1 MRRFKSS
8 KHISI
13 MAVSNTGGAFGFLRK
28 SIAGVVY
35 SVSTASIKGIK
46 KQVARSKPTS
56 VRNPKTISQIV
67 QRMKVVPAQLFY
79 QAFEKAAGSVENN
92 PLSHSFQG
100 IAYGNKN
107 KLRFMQLAMQ
117 GEPKAYVPKGINFP
131 VPGVYQVSEGSLTNL
146 PSGIGNDS
154 DALALDLS
162 NPIDASA
169 MEVLQTLG
177 AQAGDQITVL
187 ELIAEDNGSYK
198 AAFGRVIVG
207 IGNEFEFTGDT
218 EGNVESVRLYDSG
231 IVFGESRVA
240 CAAFILSRGTSS
252 ANAKRSTA
260 IMTIAPDFVDLM
272 SPEAYDAA
280 VDSYITGVAYNSL
293 NSDWYLNQGTTQ
305 AFNGQVYAQQ
315 LTLAAGQGVDEFTGT
330 FLLGRQVQGAGMRN
344 VIFTSDGTSAGTA
357 YALIDGEWTTAA
369 AYTAARVAAAMG
381 NVTPAYRPYSAAI
394 AAQLSGNA

>member
-1 MRRFKSS
+1 
-8 KHISI
+8 

-131 VPGVYQVSEGSLTNL
+131 VPGVYQVSEGSLPNL
-146 PSGIGNDS
+146 PQEEVSESAGLIIEVGTAWEAGGIEN
-154 DALALDLS
+154 ALS
-162 NPIDASA
+162 K
-169 MEVLQTLG
+169 G
-177 AQAGDQITVL
+177 AELGDQITMLALV
-187 ELIAEDNGSYK
+187 EKSGVYEAVI
-198 AAFGRVIVG
+198 GRIIVRSDATW
-207 IGNEFEFTGDT
+207 EFEGD
-218 EGNVESVRLYDSG
+218 EEAVAGSVALNVNGISFVSG
-231 IVFGESRVA
+231 DHVA
-240 CAAFILSRGTSS
+240 CAAFILSRGTTSS
-252 ANAKRSTA
+252 TAKRSTA
-260 IMTIAPDFVDLM
+260 FMTIASDYLSLM

-280 VDSYITGVAYNSL
+280 VDSYIAGVAYNSL

-305 AFNGQVYAQQ
+305 AFNGQVYAQE

-330 FLLGRQVQGAGMRN
+330 FLLGRQVQGSGMRN
-344 VIFTSDGTSAGTA
+344 VIFTSDGTNAGTA
-357 YALIDGEWTTAA
+357 YALINGEWTTAA

-381 NVTPAYRPYSAAI
+381 NVTPAYRQYSAAI

>member
-1 MRRFKSS
+1 
-8 KHISI
+8 
-13 MAVSNTGGAFGFLRK
+13 MATSNTGGAFGFLRK
-28 SIAGVVY
+28 SIGGVVY

-46 KQVARSKPTS
+46 KQVARQKPTS

-117 GEPKAYVPKGINFP
+117 GDPKAYVPKGINFP
-131 VPGVYQVSEGSLTNL
+131 VPGVYQVSEGSLPNM
-146 PSGIGNDS
+146 PSGISTTQTTGLVDPSSEMTASVIENLAALGVEVGDQLTM
-154 DALALDLS
+154 LALI
-162 NPIDASA
+162 N
-169 MEVLQTLG
+169 T
-177 AQAGDQITVL
+177 
-187 ELIAEDNGSYK
+187 AEGQYK
-198 AAFGRVIVG
+198 ASFARVIVG
-207 IGNEFEFTGDT
+207 LNNGWEFTNDPDGYLEGIVLYADGFEFSA
-218 EGNVESVRLYDSG
+218 NQ
-231 IVFGESRVA
+231 VA
-240 CAAFILSRGTSS
+240 CAAVIVSRGTSS
-252 ANAKRSTA
+252 ATAKRSTA
-260 IMTIAPDFVDLM
+260 FMTLNPAYASLM

-330 FLLGRQVQGAGMRN
+330 FLLGRQVQGSGMRN

-357 YALIDGEWTTAA
+357 YALINGQWTTAA

-381 NVTPAYRPYSAAI
+381 NVTPAYRQYSAAI

>member
-1 MRRFKSS
+1 
-8 KHISI
+8 
-13 MAVSNTGGAFGFLRK
+13 MATSNTGGAFGFLRK

-131 VPGVYQVSEGSLTNL
+131 VPGVYQVSEGSLPNL
-146 PSGIGNDS
+146 PSGVATS
-154 DALALDLS
+154 DQ
-162 NPIDASA
+162 NPMAVVGMNMTSA
-169 MEVLQTLG
+169 HVESLTAAG
-177 AQAGDQITVL
+177 AQAGDQLTCL
-187 ELIAEDNGSYK
+187 ALKATGNGDYEAKIA
-198 AAFGRVIVG
+198 RVIIG
-207 IGNEFEFTGDT
+207 IGNVWEFLGSEAGFEDLLLD
-218 EGNVESVRLYDSG
+218 ESG
-231 IVFGESRVA
+231 IYFDDAGDIA

-252 ANAKRSTA
+252 STAKRSTA
-260 IMTIAPDFVDLM
+260 FMTISPDFANLM

-305 AFNGQVYAQQ
+305 AFNGQVYAQE
-315 LTLAAGQGVDEFTGT
+315 LTLAAGEGVDAFKGT

-357 YALIDGEWTTAA
+357 YALINGEWTTAA

-381 NVTPAYRPYSAAI
+381 NVTPAYRQYTAAI

>member
-1 MRRFKSS
+1 
-8 KHISI
+8 
-13 MAVSNTGGAFGFLRK
+13 MATSNTGGAFGFLRK
-28 SIAGVVY
+28 SIGGVVY

-46 KQVARSKPTS
+46 KQVARQKPTA

-100 IAYGNKN
+100 VAYGNKN

-117 GEPKAYVPKGINFP
+117 GDPKAYVPKGINFP
-131 VPGVYQVSEGSLTNL
+131 VPGVYQVSEGSLPDM
-146 PSGIGNDS
+146 PSANIEAPESNIVTIGGSLNQGTVQILTS
-154 DALALDLS
+154 
-162 NPIDASA
+162 
-169 MEVLQTLG
+169 MG
-177 AQAGDQITVL
+177 AEAGDQLTFL
-187 ELIAEDNGSYK
+187 ALRSNGNGGYE
-198 AAFGRVIVG
+198 ATFARVIIAAGNSWEVTNDPNGALEDIQFTPDG
-207 IGNEFEFTGDT
+207 IYFSS
-218 EGNVESVRLYDSG
+218 ESV
-231 IVFGESRVA
+231 A
-240 CAAFILSRGTSS
+240 CGALILSRGTSS
-252 ANAKRSTA
+252 STAKRSTA
-260 IMTIAPDFVDLM
+260 FMTINPEYANLM

-305 AFNGQVYAQQ
+305 AFNGQVYSQQ
-315 LTLAAGQGVDEFTGT
+315 LTLAAGEGVDEFTGS
-330 FLLGRQVQGAGMRN
+330 FLLGRQVQGSGIRN

-357 YALIDGEWTTAA
+357 YALIEGEWTTAA

-381 NVTPAYRPYSAAI
+381 NVSPVYRQYSAAI

>member
-13 MAVSNTGGAFGFLRK
+13 MATSNTGGAFGFLRK

-35 SVSTASIKGIK
+35 SVSTASIKGTK

-100 IAYGNKN
+100 VAYGNKN

-117 GEPKAYVPKGINFP
+117 GEPKAYVPKGVNFA
-131 VPGVYQVSEGSLTNL
+131 VPGVYQVSEGSLANL
-146 PSGIGNDS
+146 PSAPGAEGNIWSLSVGTDLTALEVTNLASIGVE
-154 DALALDLS
+154 L
-162 NPIDASA
+162 
-169 MEVLQTLG
+169 
-177 AQAGDQITVL
+177 GDQITCL
-187 ELIAEDNGSYK
+187 ALSDEGNGTYK
-198 AAFGRVIVG
+198 AMFARVIVG
-207 IGNEFEFTGDT
+207 VGSAWEKTNDPNNALNDLALCDDGI
-218 EGNVESVRLYDSG
+218 SYSDSS
-231 IVFGESRVA
+231 IA
-240 CAAFILSRGTSS
+240 CAAFVLSRGTSS
-252 ANAKRSTA
+252 ASAKRSTA
-260 IMTIAPDFVDLM
+260 FMTLNPDYAGLM

-305 AFNGQVYAQQ
+305 AFNGQVYAQE
-315 LTLAAGQGVDEFTGT
+315 LTLAAGEGVDEFTGT
-330 FLLGRQVQGAGMRN
+330 FLLGRQVQGSGIRN

-357 YALIDGEWTTAA
+357 YALMNGEWTTAA

-381 NVTPAYRPYSAAI
+381 NVSPLYRQYSAAI

>member
-1 MRRFKSS
+1 
-8 KHISI
+8 
-13 MAVSNTGGAFGFLRK
+13 MATSNTGGAFGFLRK
-28 SIAGVVY
+28 SIGGVVY

-46 KQVARSKPTS
+46 KQVARQKPTS

-117 GEPKAYVPKGINFP
+117 GDPKAYVPKGINFP
-131 VPGVYQVSEGSLTNL
+131 VPGVYQVSEGSLPNL
-146 PSGIGNDS
+146 PSGIAGE
-154 DALALDLS
+154 AGETVAQVYQPLTA
-162 NPIDASA
+162 A
-169 MEVLQTLG
+169 MVEQLTNLG
-177 AQAGDQITVL
+177 AAAGDQLTAIA
-187 ELIAEDNGSYK
+187 LIEGDNGTY
-198 AAFGRVIVG
+198 AACGARVIVG
-207 IGNEFEFTGDT
+207 IGNTWEAFGDPNQDLEVLILQT
-218 EGNVESVRLYDSG
+218 DGIIFGGGN
-231 IVFGESRVA
+231 IA

-252 ANAKRSTA
+252 ATAKRSTA
-260 IMTIAPDFVDLM
+260 FMSIAPDYLSLM

-293 NSDWYLNQGTTQ
+293 NSDWYLNQGSTQ

-315 LTLAAGQGVDEFTGT
+315 LSLAAGQGVDEFTGT
-330 FLLGRQVQGAGMRN
+330 FLLGRQVQGSGMRN

-357 YALIDGEWTTAA
+357 YALINGEWTTAA

-381 NVTPAYRPYSAAI
+381 SVGVVYRQYSAAI

>member
-1 MRRFKSS
+1 
-8 KHISI
+8 
-13 MAVSNTGGAFGFLRK
+13 MATSNTGGAFGFLRK
-28 SIAGVVY
+28 SIGGVVY

-46 KQVARSKPTS
+46 KQVARQKPTS

-117 GEPKAYVPKGINFP
+117 GDPKAYVPKGINFP
-131 VPGVYQVSEGSLTNL
+131 VPGVYQVSEGSLPNL
-146 PSGIGNDS
+146 PNTVGDADDPAMFDLGSALTADS
-154 DALALDLS
+154 VNALI
-162 NPIDASA
+162 N
-169 MEVLQTLG
+169 LG
-177 AQAGDQITVL
+177 AQAGDQLTCLALV
-187 ELIAEDNGSYK
+187 EKNGIYT
-198 AAFGRVIVG
+198 AAFARVIIG
-207 IGNEFEFTGDT
+207 IGNSWEKTNDPDDFLDEIYMQTSGVYIP
-218 EGNVESVRLYDSG
+218 EGTP
-231 IVFGESRVA
+231 VA
-240 CAAFILSRGTSS
+240 CTAFILSRGTSS
-252 ANAKRSTA
+252 ATAKRSTA
-260 IMTIAPDFVDLM
+260 FMTLNPAYASLM

-305 AFNGQVYAQQ
+305 AFNGQVYAQE

-330 FLLGRQVQGAGMRN
+330 FLLGRQVQGSGMRN

-357 YALIDGEWTTAA
+357 YVLINGQPTTAA

-381 NVTPAYRPYSAAI
+381 NVTPAYRQYSAAI

>member
-1 MRRFKSS
+1 
-8 KHISI
+8 
-13 MAVSNTGGAFGFLRK
+13 MATSNTGGAFGFLRK
-28 SIAGVVY
+28 SIGGVVY

-46 KQVARSKPTS
+46 KQVARQKPTS

-117 GEPKAYVPKGINFP
+117 GDPKAYVPKGINFP
-131 VPGVYQVSEGSLTNL
+131 VPGVYQVSEGSLPSL
-146 PSGIGNDS
+146 PLGNPAEEAGSLFLVGSTINQGVIDM
-154 DALALDLS
+154 LS
-162 NPIDASA
+162 NIGIQ
-169 MEVLQTLG
+169 V
-177 AQAGDQITVL
+177 GDQITVL
-187 ELIAEDNGSYK
+187 GLVAGDNGTYE
-198 AAFGRVIVG
+198 ATFARVIVG
-207 IGNEFEFTGDT
+207 LGNNWERKDASVGTLEDIEWWIDGPKLSGT
-218 EGNVESVRLYDSG
+218 NVACIAG
-231 IVFGESRVA
+231 IV
-240 CAAFILSRGTSS
+240 SRGTSS
-252 ANAKRSTA
+252 STAKRSTA
-260 IMTIAPDFVDLM
+260 FMQLNPDYANLM

-293 NSDWYLNQGTTQ
+293 NSDWYLNQGSTQ

-315 LTLAAGQGVDEFTGT
+315 LTLAAGDGVEEFTGT
-330 FLLGRQVQGAGMRN
+330 FLLGRQVQGGGMSN

-357 YALIDGEWTTAA
+357 YALINGEWTTAA
-369 AYTAARVAAAMG
+369 PYTTARVLAAMG
-381 NVTPAYRPYSAAI
+381 NVSPLYRQYSAAI

>member
-1 MRRFKSS
+1 
-8 KHISI
+8 
-13 MAVSNTGGAFGFLRK
+13 MATSNTGGAFGFLRK
-28 SIAGVVY
+28 SIGGVVY

-46 KQVARSKPTS
+46 KQVARQKPTS

-117 GEPKAYVPKGINFP
+117 GDPKAYVPKGINFP
-131 VPGVYQVSEGSLTNL
+131 VPGVYQVSEGSLPNM
-146 PSGIGNDS
+146 PSGVLTGNS
-154 DALALDLS
+154 DLIVTVGDGFEAEG
-162 NPIDASA
+162 I
-169 MEVLQTLG
+169 EVLTELG
-177 AQAGDQITVL
+177 AQAGDQLTIVA
-187 ELIAEDNGSYK
+187 LIDNGNGAYD
-198 AAFGRVIVG
+198 AAFARAIVG
-207 IGNEFEFTGDT
+207 LGNQFERVGDPNLALDDIALHRDGINFS
-218 EGNVESVRLYDSG
+218 EGN
-231 IVFGESRVA
+231 VA

-252 ANAKRSTA
+252 STAKRSTA
-260 IMTIAPDFVDLM
+260 FMTIAPDYMSLM

-305 AFNGQVYAQQ
+305 AFNGQVYSQQ
-315 LTLAAGQGVDEFTGT
+315 LTLAAGEGVDEFTGT
-330 FLLGRQVQGAGMRN
+330 FLLGRSVQGSGIRN

-357 YALIDGEWTTAA
+357 YALINGEWTTAA

-381 NVTPAYRPYSAAI
+381 NVTPAYRQYSAAI

>member
-1 MRRFKSS
+1 
-8 KHISI
+8 
-13 MAVSNTGGAFGFLRK
+13 MATSNTGGAFGFLRK
-28 SIAGVVY
+28 SIGGVVY

-46 KQVARSKPTS
+46 KQVARQKPTG

-117 GEPKAYVPKGINFP
+117 GDPKAYVPKGINFA
-131 VPGVYQVSEGSLTNL
+131 VPGVYQVSEGSLPNL
-146 PSGIGNDS
+146 PNTLNGSSENYLCTIGESLEQANIT
-154 DALALDLS
+154 AL
-162 NPIDASA
+162 SA
-169 MEVLQTLG
+169 IGVEI
-177 AQAGDQITVL
+177 GDQITAMG
-187 ELIAEDNGSYK
+187 LINQNGTYK
-198 AAFGRVIVG
+198 AFVYRLIVSLG
-207 IGNEFEFTGDT
+207 AEFEQL
-218 EGNVESVRLYDSG
+218 EGSATCSGLGLTDEGIDFESAPKTC
-231 IVFGESRVA
+231 A
-240 CAAFILSRGTSS
+240 CAVFILSRGTTS
-252 ANAKRSTA
+252 ATAKRSTQF
-260 IMTIAPDFVDLM
+260 MTLAPDYASLM

-293 NSDWYLNQGTTQ
+293 NSDWYLNQGSSQ
-305 AFNGQVYAQQ
+305 AFNGQVYAQE

-357 YALIDGEWTTAA
+357 YARINGEWTTAA

-381 NVTPAYRPYSAAI
+381 NVSPAYRQYSAAI

>member
-1 MRRFKSS
+1 
-8 KHISI
+8 
-13 MAVSNTGGAFGFLRK
+13 MATSNTGGAFGFLRK
-28 SIAGVVY
+28 SIGGVVY
-35 SVSTASIKGIK
+35 SVSTASLKGIK
-46 KQVARSKPTS
+46 KQVARQKPTS

-117 GEPKAYVPKGINFP
+117 GEPKAYVPKGVNFP
-131 VPGVYQVSEGSLTNL
+131 VPGVYQVSEGSLPNL
-146 PSGIGNDS
+146 PSGVTS
-154 DALALDLS
+154 DTEGSLLVSDHAINLANLNALL
-162 NPIDASA
+162 A
-169 MEVLQTLG
+169 MGV
-177 AQAGDQITVL
+177 QAGDQITLVCL
-187 ELIAEDNGSYK
+187 VENEGKYDARIARIIVALDSTWEWANGAEPFEELILHPNGINFENAEAN
-198 AAFGRVIVG
+198 
-207 IGNEFEFTGDT
+207 
-218 EGNVESVRLYDSG
+218 
-231 IVFGESRVA
+231 VA

-252 ANAKRSTA
+252 SSAKRSTA
-260 IMTIAPDFVDLM
+260 FMTLNPEYASLM

-280 VDSYITGVAYNSL
+280 VDSYITGVSYNSL

-315 LTLAAGQGVDEFTGT
+315 LTLAAGEGVDEFTGT
-330 FLLGRQVQGAGMRN
+330 FLLGRQVQGSGMRN

-357 YALIDGEWTTAA
+357 YALINGEWTTAA

-381 NVTPAYRPYSAAI
+381 NVSPAYRKYSAAI

>member
-1 MRRFKSS
+1 
-8 KHISI
+8 
-13 MAVSNTGGAFGFLRK
+13 MATSNTGGAFGFLRK
-28 SIAGVVY
+28 SIGGVVY

-46 KQVARSKPTS
+46 KQVARQKPTS

-117 GEPKAYVPKGINFP
+117 GDPKAYVPKGINFP
-131 VPGVYQVSEGSLTNL
+131 VPGVYQVSEGSLPNL
-146 PSGIGNDS
+146 PSGNHGASENIILTVGEDLTQANV
-154 DALALDLS
+154 DAL
-162 NPIDASA
+162 IA
-169 MEVLQTLG
+169 MG
-177 AQAGDQITVL
+177 AQAGDQITML
-187 ELIAEDNGSYK
+187 ALIDNNGVYE
-198 AAFGRVIVG
+198 AAFARAIIG
-207 IGNEFEFTGDT
+207 IGNSWELNNVNADITGTVLFDD
-218 EGNVESVRLYDSG
+218 GASVAGTTAS
-231 IVFGESRVA
+231 VA
-240 CAAFILSRGTSS
+240 CFAFVLSRGTSS
-252 ANAKRSTA
+252 ATAKRSTA
-260 IMTIAPDFVDLM
+260 FMTVTPDYVDLM

-293 NSDWYLNQGTTQ
+293 NSDWYLNQGSIQ

-315 LTLAAGQGVDEFTGT
+315 LTLAAGEGVEAFTGT
-330 FLLGRQVQGAGMRN
+330 FLLGRLVQGSGIRN

-369 AYTAARVAAAMG
+369 AYTTARVVAAMG
-381 NVTPAYRPYSAAI
+381 NVSPLYRQYSAAI

>member
-1 MRRFKSS
+1 
-8 KHISI
+8 
-13 MAVSNTGGAFGFLRK
+13 MATSNTGGAFGFLRK
-28 SIAGVVY
+28 SIGGVVY

-46 KQVARSKPTS
+46 KQVARQKPTS

-79 QAFEKAAGSVENN
+79 QTFEKAAGSVENN

-131 VPGVYQVSEGSLTNL
+131 VPGVYQVSQGSLPNM
-146 PSGIGNDS
+146 PSGVTGDGGTFVVAAGS
-154 DALALDLS
+154 TMTADTVAALIELGV
-162 NPIDASA
+162 
-169 MEVLQTLG
+169 EV
-177 AQAGDQITVL
+177 GDQLTIMGL
-187 ELIAEDNGSYK
+187 ADSGNGMYS
-198 AAFGRVIVG
+198 AVFQRCIVG
-207 IGNEFEFTGDT
+207 NGATWDNANDPEGYLNDLAIYNDGILFGD
-218 EGNVESVRLYDSG
+218 SS
-231 IVFGESRVA
+231 VA
-240 CAAFILSRGTSS
+240 CAALILSRGTSS
-252 ANAKRSTA
+252 ATAKRSTA
-260 IMTIAPDFVDLM
+260 FMTMNPEYASLM

-305 AFNGQVYAQQ
+305 AFNGQVYSQQ
-315 LTLAAGQGVDEFTGT
+315 LTLAQGEGVDEFTGT
-330 FLLGRQVQGAGMRN
+330 FLLGRLVQGSGIRN

-357 YALIDGEWTTAA
+357 YVLINGEWTTAA
-369 AYTAARVAAAMG
+369 AYTTARVVAAMG
-381 NVTPAYRPYSAAI
+381 NISPLYRQYSAAI